1 VFGSISAQWLPT
13 MWMGISAGLALI
25 LAALGVYGVVIY
37 AVEQRRREFG
47 IRLALGAARSDL
59 VRLAARHGLAPTIL
73 GTVIGIGAA
82 TAIAR
87 LNAPLFLGALVDV
100 PAFLASAALLAVI
113 ALGASYAR
121 AKRIADEDAVLA
133 LRAE

>member
-1 VFGSISAQWLPT
+1 
-13 MWMGISAGLALI
+13 
-25 LAALGVYGVVIY
+25 
-37 AVEQRRREFG
+37 
-47 IRLALGAARSDL
+47 
-59 VRLAARHGLAPTIL
+59 
-73 GTVIGIGAA
+73 VIGIGAA

-113 ALGASYAR
+113 ALGASYAP